1 MKAMWMAAL
10 TMVCGLAFAQNQ
22 VELRVL
28 GTSPGYQDDHT
39 VDVAGFGPTD
49 KILLGVYV
57 NDLDFTLA
65 GFEARLDFLSPTL
78 KMEDQDADFQD
89 GDAPLKAGADWGG
102 APVVLLPSN
111 SSGDQTAVTVN
122 NSFGTFRLGVLVTD
136 PLQRPTG
143 NGADD
148 YQVATIEICLEDA
161 DSDCTTSATD
171 IRLFLCGAG
180 GGECDIFADDSAAR
194 VGMNFSSVSRT
205 VSVINTNTTA
215 TKGDFNGDDAA
226 DTADVVPAINCANQ
240 IGACPIDADPDE
252 ELIGDVNCSG
262 GTVNTGDI
270 IPLINLAN
278 QISGRSAGKRG
289 VAMDPVAGTGSMVID
304 NAGMSGAMFT
314 YEIEVTGQVDF
325 EPIAVDA
332 NGWYVTGKLHRDFGT
347 YKVIGAYLPGGN
359 AEIPSFEIG
368 YRAEKGAAM
377 GMSLSEYRDY
387 NNRPVR
393 AIPAIDNTGISGPSA
408 PTRIEDGRN

>member
-1 MKAMWMAAL
+1 MKALWMAAL
-10 TMVCGLAFAQNQ
+10 TCICGLAVAQNQ
-22 VELRVL
+22 VELRAL
-28 GTSPGYQDDHT
+28 PGSPGYVDDHT
-39 VDVAGFGPTD
+39 VDVAAFAPGD
-49 KILLGVYV
+49 KIMLGVYV

-78 KMEDQDADFQD
+78 AMEDQDADFQD
-89 GDAPLKAGADWGG
+89 GNAPLKAGADWGG

-111 SSGDQTAVTVN
+111 SSGNQTATTVN

-148 YQVATIEICLEDA
+148 YQVATVEIILNDV
-161 DSDCTTSATD
+161 DSDCTTANTD
-171 IRLFLCGAG
+171 IRLFMCSAG
-180 GGECDIFADDSAAR
+180 GGDCDIFADDTASR
-194 VGMNFSSVSRT
+194 VAMSFSNMTRT
-205 VSVINTNTTA
+205 VSIINTAVTA
-215 TKGDFNGDDAA
+215 SKGDFNGDDSA

-240 IGACPIDADPDE
+240 IGSCPIDADPDE

-278 QISGRSAGKRG
+278 QISGRSSGKRG
-289 VAMDPVAGTGSMVID
+289 VAMDPVAGEGAFVI
-304 NAGMSGAMFT
+304 NQSGMAGAMFT
-314 YEIEVTGQVDF
+314 YELDVTGQVDF
-325 EPIAVDA
+325 APIAVSS
-332 NGWYVTGKLHRDFGT
+332 NGWYVTGKHHRDSGV

-359 AEIPSFEIG
+359 ADMPSFEIT

-377 GMSLSEYRDY
+377 GLSLTEQRDF

-393 AIPAIDNTGISGPSA
+393 SVPAIDNTGIIGPAS
-408 PTRIEDGRN
+408 PTRIDDGRN